1 MNRIFLIGYMGAGK
15 TTLGKAFA
23 KEMNLSFVDQDWYI
37 EERFH
42 KTVQEIF
49 AERGEQGFR
58 ELERQILHEIAEF
71 ENVVISTGGGAPCFF
86 DNMDFM
92 NQKGETVFLNVSPEV
107 LFHRLKL
114 ASHSRP
120 ILRGK
125 SNDELK
131 AFIVKALDKRKPFYS
146 KAKYVFN
153 ADELEDI
160 NQIKSSINRLKTL
173 LGL

>member
-1 MNRIFLIGYMGAGK
+1 MTRIFLIGYMGAGK

-23 KEMNLSFVDQDWYI
+23 REMNLSFVDQDWYI

-58 ELERQILHEIAEF
+58 ELERQMLHEIAEF
-71 ENVVISTGGGAPCFF
+71 EDVVISTGGGAPCFY
-86 DNMDFM
+86 DNMEFM
-92 NQKGETVFLNVSPEV
+92 NQKGETIFLNVAPDV
-107 LFHRLKL
+107 LFSRLKI
-114 ASHSRP
+114 ASQNRP

-125 SNDELK
+125 TNEELK
-131 AFIVKALDKRKPFYS
+131 AFIAKALEKRAPFYS
-146 KAKYVFN
+146 KAKYIFN

-160 NQIKSSINRLKTL
+160 YQIKSSVNKLKEL

>member
-1 MNRIFLIGYMGAGK
+1 MTRIFLIGYMGAGK

-23 KEMNLSFVDQDWYI
+23 REMNLSFVDQDWYI

-58 ELERQILHEIAEF
+58 ELERQMLHEIAEF
-71 ENVVISTGGGAPCFF
+71 ENVVISTGGGAPCFY

-92 NQKGETVFLNVSPEV
+92 NLKGDTVFLNVTPEV
-107 LFHRLKL
+107 LFSRLKM
-114 ASHSRP
+114 ASQNRP

-125 SNDELK
+125 TNEELK
-131 AFIVKALDKRKPFYS
+131 AFIAKALEKRAPFYS
-146 KAKYVFN
+146 MAKYIFN

-160 NQIKSSINRLKTL
+160 YQIKFSVNKLKEL

>member
-1 MNRIFLIGYMGAGK
+1 MTRIFLIGYMGAGK

-23 KEMNLSFVDQDWYI
+23 REMNLSFVDQDWYI

-58 ELERQILHEIAEF
+58 ELERQMLHEIAEF
-71 ENVVISTGGGAPCFF
+71 EDVVISTGGGAPCFY

-92 NQKGETVFLNVSPEV
+92 NQKGETVFLNVTPEV
-107 LFHRLKL
+107 LFSRLKM
-114 ASHSRP
+114 ASQNRP

-125 SNDELK
+125 TNEELK
-131 AFIVKALDKRKPFYS
+131 AFIAKALEKRAPFYS
-146 KAKYVFN
+146 KAKYIFN

-160 NQIKSSINRLKTL
+160 YQIKSSVNMLKEL